1 MKPRLLIGTVALL
14 VISTAGLWAQG
25 DPSDR
30 TFLALTGA
38 LLIDGTGAGPV
49 ENSVVVL
56 ENDRILYAGP
66 QDRIEIPT
74 GAEIIDVSGLT
85 VLPGF
90 INAHVHD
97 ALASR
102 NREIWAQSGVTT
114 VRDLGCRPSNLVMSR
129 ELYPPSPDRARLVAA
144 GPLITVPGGYPIVPF
159 GGSWAATVSSMGEA
173 RELAEDLLDNGGA
186 DLLKLAIE
194 TGTGFGQPIPVLSRA
209 QAGMLVRVAH
219 GRGTVASAHITSV
232 VDIDRAL
239 DAGAD
244 DLAHMAVDR
253 DLPDADIQRVVDEG
267 VLWVPT
273 LELWACNNQTAM
285 AVANLGRFVQAGGQ
299 VAMGTD
305 FEGYTCDWELGM
317 PMTELELMQQ
327 AGMTPMEIIVAS
339 TANGARVCNLEQEI
353 GILAK
358 SMVADLFVV
367 DGNPLEDLRALEEV
381 RLVIHYGEVIRDELD
396 PVEVVTARYGA
407 RRAF

>member
-1 MKPRLLIGTVALL
+1 MRPRFLVLAVVIL
-14 VISTAGLWAQG
+14 VISVAGLWAHDDSG
-25 DPSDR
+25 DGV
-30 TFLALTGA
+30 FLVLTGGF
-38 LLIDGTGAGPV
+38 LIDGTGAEPV
-49 ENSVVVL
+49 EDSVIVI
-56 ENDRILYAGP
+56 ENGRILYAGRR
-66 QDRIEIPT
+66 DSIEIPS

-102 NREIWAQSGVTT
+102 NREAWAQSGVTT
-114 VRDLGCRPSNLVMSR
+114 VRDLGSRPSNLLASR
-129 ELYPPSPDRARLVAA
+129 ELYPPSAERARLVAA

-159 GGSWAATVSSMGEA
+159 GGSWAVTVTSVGEA
-173 RELAEDLLDNGGA
+173 RQLAEDLLDNGGA

-219 GRGTVASAHITSV
+219 GRGTVVSAHITSV

-253 DLPDADIQRVVDEG
+253 QIPDADIQRVVDEG

-273 LELWACNNQTAM
+273 LELWACNNQSAM
-285 AVANLGRFVQAGGQ
+285 AVANLGRFVRAGGQ

-305 FEGYTCDWELGM
+305 FEGYTCDWDLGM

-327 AGMTPMEIIVAS
+327 AGMTRMDIIVAS
-339 TANGARVCNLEQEI
+339 TVNGARACNLEQEI
-353 GILAK
+353 GRLDK
-358 SMVADLFVV
+358 GMVADLLVV
-367 DGNPLEDLRALEEV
+367 DGDPLEDLHALENV
-381 RLVIHYGEVIRDELD
+381 RLVIHYGEIIRDELGSA
-396 PVEVVTARYGA
+396 VETTARSGA